1 MRIENES
8 TKDLKMSGYVFVC
21 SDEAQRHEGVELP
34 IEEDGTILLSVLQS
48 QFEGS
53 SGLKY
58 RLNFNTPGVV
68 VPLCTKIVVL

>member
-1 MRIENES
+1 
-8 TKDLKMSGYVFVC
+8 MSGYVFVC

-58 RLNFNTPGVV
+58 RL
-68 VPLCTKIVVL
+68 

>member
-1 MRIENES
+1 MS
-8 TKDLKMSGYVFVC
+8 LKMSGYVFVC

-58 RLNFNTPGVV
+58 RL
-68 VPLCTKIVVL
+68 

>member
-1 MRIENES
+1 MFPFGAHLSYVTCVRIENR
-8 TKDLKMSGYVFVC
+8 KYLKMSGYVFVC

-58 RLNFNTPGVV
+58 RL
-68 VPLCTKIVVL
+68 